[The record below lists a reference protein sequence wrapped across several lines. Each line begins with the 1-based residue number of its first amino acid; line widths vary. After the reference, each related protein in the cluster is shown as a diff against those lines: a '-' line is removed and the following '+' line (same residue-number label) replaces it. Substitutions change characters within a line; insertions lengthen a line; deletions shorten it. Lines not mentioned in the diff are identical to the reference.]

1 MKRFLGRMRAP
12 FIYLLLVGLLGW
24 GAFLAPL
31 NMRSNVESYFPLDLE
46 IEPVSALVGSSQQ
59 KPGVTKPQSGRVV
72 LIVVSGLGRDDLEGL
87 PALKNLKDAERGTD
101 VSAGAYLFTPAIPS
115 AVPALVTLLSG
126 ASSEIAG
133 GYTLDPPTISPTAP
147 TPAEQLARLDN
158 IFTAAKR
165 NNFTTAAFGS
175 ETWVAAFN
183 PNWLDFFTVF
193 PDLQPANDVT
203 DAALNFLKKK
213 SANFTLIHLSAMG
226 TAQAQFGYNAPEVL
240 DTRISLNTAL
250 SRLTN
255 DSQIDLS
262 RTTVIITGDWDNSL
276 RAGERWTVPL
286 VMLGQAVQPGEKSW
300 GRQED
305 VAPTVA
311 ALLGIEIPRHNQGR
325 ILTNALSIP
334 VTDSA
339 EKLLALVEQRQ
350 ALARSYRARLGLPLP
365 IAINDALALEAD
377 KSVQVAIQDY
387 RLGLYDGI
395 EALTDPVLRYT
406 RQDMQQARLEWY
418 AQSSTPRAVLVIVLL
433 LLPLAVLFIRRN
445 GLAWLGFLGAGL
457 AVGLT
462 YVFYWTQG
470 RQFSFNTVTL
480 DGLRDSSL
488 WRTGFAILATL
499 LLIVPVFDWLEKR
512 YQNRLQVS
520 GRVHLQHAVFTGLR
534 KPPFPFARL
543 MITCF
548 FLLAWLVYFSAFIWV
563 GWYYWRFGFV
573 APFIPTNTPVSVD
586 FAATFQLFLAFDNLL
601 GFMAW
606 MVLAPLFLALTLGI
620 KRKLLGGGE
629 REEDEDI
636 LTEAQRLKR
645 QQAHPATE

>member
-1 MKRFLGRMRAP
+1 
-12 FIYLLLVGLLGW
+12 
-24 GAFLAPL
+24 
-31 NMRSNVESYFPLDLE
+31 
-46 IEPVSALVGSSQQ
+46 
-59 KPGVTKPQSGRVV
+59 
-72 LIVVSGLGRDDLEGL
+72 VSGLGRDDLEGL
-87 PALKNLKDAERGTD
+87 PALKNLKDVERGTV
-101 VSAGAYLFTPAIPS
+101 VSAGAYLFTPAVPS
-115 AVPALVTLLSG
+115 AVPALVTLLTG

-133 GYTLDPPTISPTAP
+133 GYTLDPPTISTSAP

-158 IFTAAKR
+158 IFTASKR
-165 NNFTTAAFGS
+165 GGFTTAVFGS
-175 ETWVAAFN
+175 ETWVSALN
-183 PNWLDFFTVF
+183 PEWLDFFTVF

-213 SANFTLIHLSAMG
+213 SANFTLIHLSAMAE
-226 TAQAQFGYNAPEVL
+226 AQELFGYNAPEVL

-276 RAGERWTVPL
+276 RAGDRWTVPL

-305 VAPTVA
+305 VAPTIA

-350 ALARSYRARLGLPLP
+350 ALARAYRARLGLPLP
-365 IAINDALALEAD
+365 IAINDPLALEAD

-395 EALTDPVLRYT
+395 EAVVDPVFRYT
-406 RQDMQQARLEWY
+406 RQDMQQARTEWY

-433 LLPLAVLFIRRN
+433 LLPLVALLIRRSS
-445 GLAWLGFLGAGL
+445 LAWLGFIGAGL

-462 YVFYWTQG
+462 YFFYFTQG
-470 RQFSFNTVTL
+470 RQFSFNTVSL
-480 DGLRDSSL
+480 DALRDSSL
-488 WRTGFAILATL
+488 WRTGFAMLAALFIIL
-499 LLIVPVFDWLEKR
+499 PVFDWLERR

-520 GRVHLQHAVFTGLR
+520 GRVNLQHVVYTGLR
-534 KPPFPFARL
+534 RPPFPFGRIML
-543 MITCF
+543 TCF
-548 FLLAWLVYFSAFIWV
+548 FFLGWLIYFSVAIWV
-563 GWYYWRFGFV
+563 GWYYWRFGYI
-573 APFIPTNTPVSVD
+573 APFVPTNTPVSVD
-586 FAATFQLFLAFDNLL
+586 FGATFQLFLAFDNLF
-601 GFMAW
+601 GFMVW
-606 MVLAPLFLALTLGI
+606 MLVAPLFLIIMLGI
-620 KRKLLGGGE
+620 KHKLFGGNE

-636 LTEAQRLKR
+636 LNEAQRLKR
-645 QQAHPATE
+645 QQPRPTPAE